1 MKLEPWVDKYN
12 KLNKILDFQ
21 LSKHLK
27 LLQNLMSIKIDWVP
41 LLKSNKPINNA
52 FKNYLVKMLLLA
64 NRFEFLNK
72 T

>member
-52 FKNYLVKMLLLA
+52 FKNLFLRIVALV
-64 NRFEFLNK
+64 NR
-72 T
+72 